1 MLQSP
6 LENIALIILDRDG
19 VINKKADLVTG
30 ERYIL
35 KVDDLNIYPDFF
47 DFAAWAESANIILV
61 VATNQQGLAL
71 NLLTQIEMNVIHEKI
86 QQELQRRGLQRIR
99 SFYIC
104 GHLVGTCECRKPSP
118 GLLLEILRDFKM
130 SPTEV
135 IVIGDSVSDKL
146 AATAL
151 KIRFIQ
157 MKRDRY
163 EDIFASE
170 YISSFSQLIGMR
182 G

>member
-19 VINKKADLVTG
+19 VINKKANLVTG
-30 ERYIL
+30 GRYIL
-35 KVDDLNIYPDFF
+35 KVDDLDIYPDFF
-47 DFAAWAESANIILV
+47 DFAAWAGSANIVLV

-71 NLLTQIEMNVIHEKI
+71 NLLTQVDLNVIHEKI
-86 QQELQRRGLQRIR
+86 QKELQMRGLEKIK

-104 GHLVGTCECRKPSP
+104 DHLVGTCQCRKPAP
-118 GLLLEILRDFKM
+118 GLLMEILRNFKL

-146 AATAL
+146 AAAAL

-157 MKRDRY
+157 MKRDRN

-170 YISSFSQLIGMR
+170 YISSFSQLIGEA